1 MDSQPIINP
10 SIWPEGIKKG
20 FFCLS
25 YRIASEMAQIKKIFM
40 YDLFKTFFP
49 IKMLS
54 TDFVHLT
61 QIQSYDP
68 SKMT

>member
-1 MDSQPIINP
+1 MNP

-25 YRIASEMAQIKKIFM
+25 YRIASAMAQIKKNPM

-49 IKMLS
+49 IKTLS
-54 TDFVHLT
+54 THFVQLS
-61 QIQSYDP
+61 QIKSYDP